1 MQRRSIHDRSADW
14 EHCERSLPIRFMPTI
29 ARQLGVSYNAAK
41 NNLKRLAEEGIL
53 KEDRFKGRKFWIAQ
67 DVLDVTTD
75 DEGEA

>member
-1 MQRRSIHDRSADW
+1 
-14 EHCERSLPIRFMPTI
+14 MPTI

-41 NNLKRLAEEGIL
+41 NNLQRLAEEGIV
-53 KEDRFKGRKFWIAQ
+53 KEDRFKGRRFWIAQ